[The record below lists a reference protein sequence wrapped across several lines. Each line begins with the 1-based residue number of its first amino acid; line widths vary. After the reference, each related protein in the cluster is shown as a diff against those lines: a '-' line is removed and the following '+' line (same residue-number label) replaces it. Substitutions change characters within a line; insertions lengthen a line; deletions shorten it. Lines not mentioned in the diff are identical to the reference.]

1 MTERPLALDPAAL
14 DAAFALARRQVEE
27 GDAPFTILAVATSAG
42 LVRAEATPGPRAPR
56 VDVDA
61 VCLLASITKPI
72 VALAVMQLVAEG
84 RLGLLDGIERHIP
97 EFARPGKPAV
107 TAWHLLSHTSGLPDY
122 DLVEI
127 ATGRLDHAALVRRAC
142 DAELTFAPGSRY
154 AYCSISFD
162 LLAELITRITG
173 EPYPV
178 ILRRRILE
186 PLAMASTTFNPFD
199 GLAERMAP
207 VVMSGV
213 PGALQREVPPEQA
226 LGELRHL
233 ASMALP
239 GAGLWSS
246 AGDLVRLGRAL
257 LRGGE
262 LDGARILPP
271 AYVDLMTREQTV
283 GGLGVAADPIQGSH
297 YALGWGKPDPRT
309 EPGSPA
315 SFGHGGATGTR
326 LWIDPKHDLVVV
338 YLTGA
343 WDFPSGRIDRI
354 LHAVYAALR

>member
-1 MTERPLALDPAAL
+1 MTERPLMLDPAAL
-14 DAAFALARRQVEE
+14 EAAFALARRQVEE
-27 GDAPFTILAVATSAG
+27 GDAPFAILAVATSAG
-42 LVRAEATPGPRAPR
+42 IVRAEATPGARAPR

-72 VALAVMQLVAEG
+72 VTLAVMQLVAEG
-84 RLGLLDGIERHIP
+84 RLGLLDGIDRHIP

-107 TAWHLLSHTSGLPDY
+107 TAWHLLSHTSGVPDY

-142 DAELTFAPGSRY
+142 DAELAFAPGSRY
-154 AYCSISFD
+154 SYCSISFD
-162 LLAELITRITG
+162 LLAELVTRIAG

-186 PLAMASTTFNPFD
+186 PLAMATTTFDPFERPA
-199 GLAERMAP
+199 GRMAP
-207 VVMSGV
+207 VFMSGV
-213 PGALQREVPPEQA
+213 PGALQREVPPDQA
-226 LGELRHL
+226 LAELRHL

-239 GAGLWSS
+239 GAGLWST
-246 AGDLVRLGRAL
+246 AGDLVRLGRAM

-283 GGLGVAADPIQGSH
+283 GGLGADADPVQASH

-309 EPGSPA
+309 DAASPG

-326 LWIDPKHDLVVV
+326 LWIDPEHDLVVV

-343 WDFPSGRIDRI
+343 WDFPSARVDRV
-354 LHAVYAALR
+354 LQAVYAAFR

>member
-1 MTERPLALDPAAL
+1 
-14 DAAFALARRQVEE
+14 
-27 GDAPFTILAVATSAG
+27 
-42 LVRAEATPGPRAPR
+42 
-56 VDVDA
+56 
-61 VCLLASITKPI
+61 
-72 VALAVMQLVAEG
+72 
-84 RLGLLDGIERHIP
+84 
-97 EFARPGKPAV
+97 
-107 TAWHLLSHTSGLPDY
+107 
-122 DLVEI
+122 
-127 ATGRLDHAALVRRAC
+127 
-142 DAELTFAPGSRY
+142 APGSRY

-162 LLAELITRITG
+162 LLAELITRIAG

-178 ILRRRILE
+178 ILRRRILD
-186 PLAMASTTFNPFD
+186 PLAMASTTFDPFD

-207 VVMSGV
+207 VFMSGV

-246 AGDLVRLGRAL
+246 AGDLVRFGRAL

-283 GGLGVAADPIQGSH
+283 GGLGAAADPVRAAH

-315 SFGHGGATGTR
+315 SFGHGGSTGTR

-343 WDFPSGRIDRI
+343 WDFPSGRIDRV